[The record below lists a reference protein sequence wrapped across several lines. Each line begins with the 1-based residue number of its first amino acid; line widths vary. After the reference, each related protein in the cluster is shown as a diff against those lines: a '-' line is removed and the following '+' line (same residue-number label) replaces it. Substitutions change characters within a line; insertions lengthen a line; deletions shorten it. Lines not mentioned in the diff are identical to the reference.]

1 MIRECRWMV
10 RFSPLMGERVRM
22 RAADQGMS
30 IAEYLRTT
38 IESDLK
44 KGGLADALAQM
55 NMEVT
60 LVTGMMV
67 RELLSKHLGREEA
80 RTVEDWANE
89 RVAGIIKGELGER
102 AESA

>member
-10 RFSPLMGERVRM
+10 RFSPVMGERVRM

-38 IESDLK
+38 IETDLK
-44 KGGLADALAQM
+44 KGGLADALAQL

-67 RELLSKHLGREEA
+67 REMLSKHFNREEA
-80 RTVEDWANE
+80 RNLEDWANE
-89 RVAGIIKGELGER
+89 RATGIIKGELQER